1 MFKVHEKGAQGGPGE
16 QARGSNEEAVS
27 SEVESERLKLASQV
41 MNSIKNKLRIFDES
55 DILSD
60 NKVEKREVGYVKKH
74 RSAKNRRCPNNT
86 GHEIRWQAWATR
98 GAFLAKIASD
108 FPHTFAV
115 KWVQVRKT

>member
-60 NKVEKREVGYVKKH
+60 NKVEKTYVKKH
-74 RSAKNRRCPNNT
+74 SAKNRRCPNNT

-115 KWVQVRKT
+115 KWVQV

>member
-60 NKVEKREVGYVKKH
+60 NKVEKREVGYVKK
-74 RSAKNRRCPNNT
+74 AQKCKKNVGVQT
-86 GHEIRWQAWATR
+86 TLATR
-98 GAFLAKIASD
+98 YGGRLGQHGALFWQK
-108 FPHTFAV
+108 
-115 KWVQVRKT
+115 